1 MAGLSLAD
9 LNTEIKPMLKRTFL
23 AGFLLVTLVLLA
35 ACHATTTST
44 SPDGT
49 VLEKQHRTLTIGQ
62 SSRVVLV
69 SNRTT
74 GFEWTI
80 NRSASTGM
88 DLITIKDSGYTSTDS
103 ADGVVGAPG
112 RQWWLIQGNKPG
124 TAIIHLVYHRP
135 WEKDTPPARQAVF
148 TIDVSRSASRSR
160 VARLNR
166 IYCVAR
172 NCDFAPFSQNLTC

>member
-1 MAGLSLAD
+1 MV
-9 LNTEIKPMLKRTFL
+9 KRTFL
-23 AGFLLVTLVLLA
+23 AGLLLVALMLLT
-35 ACHATTTST
+35 ACQTTST
-44 SPDGT
+44 STTPDGT

-62 SSRVVLV
+62 SSRLVLV

-80 NRSASTGM
+80 NRAASTGM

-103 ADGVVGAPG
+103 ADGVVGALG

-124 TAIIHLVYHRP
+124 AAIIHLVYHRP

-148 TIDVSRSASRSR
+148 TIEVSR
-160 VARLNR
+160 
-166 IYCVAR
+166 
-172 NCDFAPFSQNLTC
+172 